1 MGIFGKIKDAFNVS
15 EERYFDE
22 SDDMLTERED
32 FEEIEAP
39 SGHRSGRGYDR
50 EEPEHQYPAR
60 EYSVKNQS
68 NVVKMQKKGD
78 IVYSHSSSLYGSNV
92 VFQKIDRFGDVGAV
106 ADLLNEGKI
115 VILNLETCP
124 DMESRRVLDFLYGV
138 SYANDGIIKRVAGR
152 AYVFTPHN
160 VDFSGE
166 KLEEI
171 QSNGTF
177 NPNNAFPGDFT
188 FNNQ

>member
-1 MGIFGKIKDAFNVS
+1 MGIFGKIKDMFNVS

-22 SDDMLTERED
+22 SEDMVTNDDDYRDITAEFTRRD
-32 FEEIEAP
+32 
-39 SGHRSGRGYDR
+39 SRGYERDDT
-50 EEPEHQYPAR
+50 EEYPTR
-60 EYSVKNQS
+60 GYSTKDTTK
-68 NVVKMQKKGD
+68 VVNIAPQRDNPHGR
-78 IVYSHSSSLYGSNV
+78 SSSFYGSNV
-92 VFQKIDRFGDVGAV
+92 VFQKIDRFSDVGGV
-106 ADLLNEGKI
+106 ADLLNEGRI

-124 DMESRRVLDFLYGV
+124 DLDSRRILDFLYGV

-166 KLEEI
+166 MLDEI

-177 NPNNAFPGDFT
+177 NPNNAFPSDFT
-188 FNNQ
+188 FDRH

>member
-1 MGIFGKIKDAFNVS
+1 MGFFGKIKDAFNVS

-22 SDDMLTERED
+22 SEDMLTERED
-32 FEEIEAP
+32 YEENGNP
-39 SGHRSGRGYDR
+39 GRRSGRVYDR
-50 EEPEHQYPAR
+50 EDPEQQYPAR
-60 EYSVKNQS
+60 EYSAKDKS
-68 NVVKMQKKGD
+68 NVVNMRKQGD
-78 IVYSHSSSLYGSNV
+78 VVYSHSSSIYGSNV
-92 VFQKIDRFGDVGAV
+92 VFQKIDRFSDVGGV
-106 ADLLNEGKI
+106 ADVLNDGKI

-138 SYANDGIIKRVAGR
+138 SYANDGTIKRVAGR

-166 KLEEI
+166 MLDEI

-188 FNNQ
+188 FNN

>member
-1 MGIFGKIKDAFNVS
+1 MGVFGKIKDMFNVS

-22 SDDMLTERED
+22 TEDMLTGEEED
-32 FEEIEAP
+32 DFGGNQSRRGGRRFE
-39 SGHRSGRGYDR
+39 D
-50 EEPEHQYPAR
+50 EPEQQYPAR
-60 EYSVKNQS
+60 EYSVNDSS
-68 NVVKMQKKGD
+68 NVVNMHKKKGD
-78 IVYSHSSSLYGSNV
+78 IVYSHSSSVYGSNV

-106 ADLLNEGKI
+106 ADLLNDGKI

-138 SYANDGIIKRVAGR
+138 SYANDGVIKRVAGR

-166 KLEEI
+166 MLDEI

-177 NPNNAFPGDFT
+177 NPGNAFPGDFT
-188 FNNQ
+188 FNNH